1 MSSGNGYFMV
11 KEKVKTNKVKGM
23 KNCWQCNKL
32 FSKKSNLKRHI
43 QNFHSNGED
52 CNFDKTDKLVFGK
65 NFMSLDSSNSM
76 LINNEFSCTTCKQT
90 FETKYAVQAH
100 ISKDHQGIPP
110 HVCDHCKMEFSH
122 RQGLH
127 RHKQNMHIKKEYN
140 IC

>member
-100 ISKDHQGIPP
+100 ISKDHQGISP

-127 RHKQNMHIKKEYN
+127 RHKQD
-140 IC
+140 C